1 MPSRTAGPP
10 RSGGRPGGRA
20 GLGAAVV
27 VAGGILGAVAAVLAS
42 LVAGGVVGA
51 VARRSGTIVAPLV
64 AAVMMP
70 PVDATVVGAVAR
82 GAGDASVVVALV
94 VDTVVVAT
102 VMADGVV
109 GAVARLR
116 RPGTAGGERRDRAD
130 REDAAVQTGQGH
142 APSVGDCAAIEG
154 RSAVV
159 EVTRRHWS

>member
-1 MPSRTAGPP
+1 
-10 RSGGRPGGRA
+10 
-20 GLGAAVV
+20 VV
-27 VAGGILGAVAAVLAS
+27 VAGGIVGAVAAVLAA
-42 LVAGGVVGA
+42 LVAGGIVGA
-51 VARRSGTIVAPLV
+51 VARRTGTIVAPLV

-70 PVDATVVGAVAR
+70 PVDATVVGAMAR
-82 GAGDASVVVALV
+82 GAGAASVVAALV

-142 APSVGDCAAIEG
+142 APSVGGLCRHRRSQRPG
-154 RSAVV
+154 RGHKTTLVLRHAG
-159 EVTRRHWS
+159 VTLSVYGCL